1 VSALVIPSLCESPV
15 SVAADSANAVGAG
28 VDAGTVVVVV
38 GATVVVVGATVVV
51 GGATVVVGGATVVV
65 GGATVVVGGATVVV
79 GGTVVGGTV
88 VVGEAV
94 AGGAVF
100 TDCDGVVAPDVVG
113 VGPAPNGAT
122 VEAGTTGG
130 AYLQPDNA
138 IVREILIVEM
148 TFAPLFTRS

>member
-1 VSALVIPSLCESPV
+1 
-15 SVAADSANAVGAG
+15 
-28 VDAGTVVVVV
+28 
-38 GATVVVVGATVVV
+38 
-51 GGATVVVGGATVVV
+51 
-65 GGATVVVGGATVVV
+65 
-79 GGTVVGGTV
+79 
-88 VVGEAV
+88 
-94 AGGAVF
+94 VF

-148 TFAPLFTRS
+148 TFARLFTRS

>member
-1 VSALVIPSLCESPV
+1 V

-38 GATVVVVGATVVV
+38 VATVVVVGGAVV
-51 GGATVVVGGATVVV
+51 GGAVVGGTVVA
-65 GGATVVVGGATVVV
+65 GVVV

-88 VVGEAV
+88 VL
-94 AGGAVF
+94 
-100 TDCDGVVAPDVVG
+100 TDCDGVVAPGVVG

-122 VEAGTTGG
+122 VEPGATGG
-130 AYLQPDNA
+130 TYPQPDNA